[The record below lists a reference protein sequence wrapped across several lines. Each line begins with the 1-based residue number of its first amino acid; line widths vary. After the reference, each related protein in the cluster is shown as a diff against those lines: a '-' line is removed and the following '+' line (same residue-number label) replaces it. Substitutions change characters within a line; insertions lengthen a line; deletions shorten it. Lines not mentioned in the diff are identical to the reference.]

1 MFDGDAAGAGGSAF
15 KREQRRR
22 RADLVA
28 VPIAQDQFQH
38 TGLAGSPPRQ
48 AGAVERRRGDHR
60 FGGVDEHGDVPS
72 LRAGLEQNDALSGDV
87 GDSRD
92 FVHAIAQVENLALV
106 RGGGLCHRALLAA
119 RGVNRRGEV
128 RAAVVYARPAA
139 LPRDELKRETFTR
152 DGFCIRAGVVP

>member
-1 MFDGDAAGAGGSAF
+1 MFHGDAAWARGSAF

-72 LRAGLEQNDALSGDV
+72 LRAGLEQNDAFSGDV
-87 GDSRD
+87 RDSRD
-92 FVHAIAQVENLALV
+92 FVHAVAQVENLALV
-106 RGGGLCHRALLAA
+106 RGSLCHRVFLAA
-119 RGVNRRGEV
+119 RGVNRGGEV
-128 RAAVVYARPAA
+128 RAAVVYTSPAA
-139 LPRDELKRETFTR
+139 LARDELERETFTR
-152 DGFCIRAGVVP
+152 DGFCVRAGVVP